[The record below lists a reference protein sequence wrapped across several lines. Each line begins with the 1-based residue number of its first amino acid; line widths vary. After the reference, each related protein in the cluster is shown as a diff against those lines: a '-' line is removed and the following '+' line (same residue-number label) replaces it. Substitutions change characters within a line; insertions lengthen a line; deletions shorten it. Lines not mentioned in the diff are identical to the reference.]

1 MNVKVFATVFTD
13 VFVGRH
19 RYVTARAEV
28 EAAMVEPGLPIFHSS
43 NIFSG
48 VEEAQ

>member
-1 MNVKVFATVFTD
+1 
-13 VFVGRH
+13 
-19 RYVTARAEV
+19 V